1 MIFRLVLPVLL
12 FTSSLLSGSTKS
24 ENAPP
29 NIVIILT
36 DEERFLP
43 PNEEGN
49 PEIQKFFESQLP
61 ARTRLMRTGLRFRQ
75 HYIASS
81 ACSPSRASLFTGH
94 YPPVHGL
101 DQTFLAAKTATDP
114 SVKWLKP
121 GEMPTMGDIFRASG
135 YRTVYKGKW
144 HISHEVLADENGLP
158 VQTVSKNGQP
168 ILENENL
175 YLEAN
180 LLDKFGFEGWIGPEP
195 HALEEQY
202 LGRSTDPNYARQAAD
217 WIRRYDESG
226 AKKPFLLV
234 TSLVNPHDICFFM
247 ATCARRQTL
256 RDSTVPTI
264 PVSPSLH
271 DTLAHKPTVQKRYR
285 DIQKLMALPFPG
297 LWDYFYQDQE
307 KLLGY
312 YYYLMKK
319 VDSDMDLV
327 LKSISK
333 SSFKENTIIL
343 WTSDHGDV
351 LGAHGGIQQKWH
363 NAYQEV
369 VHVPMVL
376 AGNPVDKIRNKS
388 VVTELSNHVD
398 IIPTLAGIAGIDL
411 EQLQKQLIRT
421 HSRVIWPLPGSDLSP
436 LFKKKDLNNNESES
450 GVYFRTDDEI
460 TVGPFRTP
468 MLYRFYLPTVLYPW
482 LSVYPEVRGASH
494 IETLIQRIDG
504 SLYKLSRYFDPRGIV
519 EDQWEWY
526 HLNRDPYEL
535 INLRPDDQ
543 VFPKLKKLLEYKRKV
558 NVERYLQAPD
568 YSPRSKL

>member
-1 MIFRLVLPVLL
+1 MIFRQVLPCLL
-12 FTSSLLSGSTKS
+12 LTSSILKASTVNEK
-24 ENAPP
+24 APP

-49 PEIQKFFESQLP
+49 PGIQEFFRTQLP
-61 ARTRLMRTGLRFRQ
+61 ARTHLMKSGVQFRQ

-101 DQTFLAAKTATDP
+101 DQTFLVAKTATDP
-114 SVKWLKP
+114 SVKWLKAK
-121 GEMPTMGDIFRASG
+121 EIPTLGDMFRASG

-144 HISHEVLADENGLP
+144 HISNEVLNDENGHP
-158 VQTVSKNGQP
+158 VQTVGKDAQP
-168 ILENENL
+168 IYENEAR

-180 LLDKFGFEGWIGPEP
+180 LLDKFGFEGWVGPEP

-202 LGRSTDPNYARQAAD
+202 LGRSTDPNYARQASD
-217 WIRRYDESG
+217 WIKNYDKSDSN
-226 AKKPFLLV
+226 KPFLLV
-234 TSLVNPHDICFFM
+234 TSLVNPHDICFYM

-271 DTLAHKPTVQKRYR
+271 DSLIYKPAVQKQYR
-285 DIQKLMALPFPG
+285 DVQKLMALPFPG
-297 LWDYFYQDQE
+297 LWDFFYNDQE

-319 VDSDMDLV
+319 VDSDMGLV
-327 LKSISK
+327 LKTLSE
-333 SSFKENTIIL
+333 SSFKDNTIIL

-376 AGNPVDKIRNKS
+376 AGEPVRQMSKKS
-388 VVTELSNHVD
+388 VITDLSNHID
-398 IIPTLAGIAGIDL
+398 IIPTLTALAGIDMKGL
-411 EQLQKQLIRT
+411 HRKLRQT
-421 HSRVIWPLPGSDLSP
+421 HSRVLWPLPGRDLSP
-436 LFKKKDLNNNESES
+436 VFTNQDSEKTFS
-450 GVYFRTDDEI
+450 DSAVYFRTDDEI

-482 LSVYPEVRGASH
+482 LSMYPEVRGASH
-494 IETLIQRIDG
+494 IETVIDRIDG
-504 SLYKLSRYFDPRGIV
+504 VLFKLSRYFDPQGIV
-519 EDQWEWY
+519 DDQWEWY
-526 HLNRDPYEL
+526 DLDRDPYEL
-535 INLRPDDQ
+535 INRKPDQ
-543 VFPKLKKLLEYKRKV
+543 LIFPILKKRLESKRQMFV
-558 NVERYLQAPD
+558 DRYTRPPGSSLH
-568 YSPRSKL
+568 SKL